1 MGVINW
7 VAFGGVLVDLV
18 IISIIASNAFWG
30 YRRGLVGVVFK
41 ILTFI
46 ISLLIMFVLYK
57 PVSNTI
63 MEHTKI
69 DEWLTTKIAESI
81 QGTSL
86 ADGQLLNYE
95 ESGNSNVSKVAI
107 DELNSFVKDAL
118 RKSAD
123 NVVGYVSQNVAIQ
136 MVRIGTMMLLFI
148 VSRFL
153 LLFIRFIAEMIAN
166 LPIIKMFN
174 RSGGLVYGVVKG
186 FLVTYVILGIF
197 SIASPFIYNWGV
209 LDAIQDSTLGKK
221 MYNDN
226 VIIEFISKH

>member
-69 DEWLTTKIAESI
+69 DEWLTVKIAENL
-81 QGTSL
+81 QGTTL

-95 ESGNSNVSKVAI
+95 ESGNSNVSKVVLE
-107 DELNSFVKDAL
+107 ELNSFVKDAL

-123 NVVGYVSQNVAIQ
+123 NVIGYVSENIAIQ
-136 MVRIGTMMLLFI
+136 MVRIGTMLLLFI
-148 VSRFL
+148 VSRFF
-153 LLFIRFIAEMIAN
+153 LLFIRFLAEILAN

-186 FLVTYVILGIF
+186 FLVTYVILAIF
-197 SIASPFIYNWGV
+197 SIASPLISTWGV
-209 LDAIQDSTLGKK
+209 LDAIQDSTLGSK

-226 VIIEFISKH
+226 VIIEFIANH

>member
-7 VAFGGVLVDLV
+7 IAFGGILVDLV
-18 IISIIASNAFWG
+18 IISIIASHAFWG
-30 YRRGLVGVVFK
+30 YRRGLVGVIFK
-41 ILTFI
+41 VLTFI

-63 MEHTKI
+63 MEHTKL
-69 DEWLTTKIAESI
+69 DEWLSSRIAENI

-86 ADGQLLNYE
+86 ENGELMKYE
-95 ESGNSNVSKVAI
+95 NNDSNVSKVVI

-118 RKSAD
+118 KKSES
-123 NVVGYVSQNVAIQ
+123 NIVGYVSTNIAVQ
-136 MVRIGTMMLLFI
+136 MIRIGTMLCLFI
-148 VSRFL
+148 ISRFF
-153 LLFIRFIAEMIAN
+153 LLFIRFLAEILAN

-174 RSGGLVYGVVKG
+174 RSGGLIYGVIKG
-186 FLVTYVILGIF
+186 FLIVYVILGVF
-197 SIASPFIYNWGV
+197 SIASPLISSWGV

-226 VIIEFISKH
+226 VIIKFISK

>member
-69 DEWLTTKIAESI
+69 DEWLTVKIAENL
-81 QGTSL
+81 QGTTL

-95 ESGNSNVSKVAI
+95 ESGNSNVSKVVLE
-107 DELNSFVKDAL
+107 ELNSFVKDAL

-123 NVVGYVSQNVAIQ
+123 NVIGYVSENIAIQ
-136 MVRIGTMMLLFI
+136 MVRIGTMLLLFI
-148 VSRFL
+148 VSRFF
-153 LLFIRFIAEMIAN
+153 LLFIRFLAEILAN

-186 FLVTYVILGIF
+186 FLVTYVILAIF
-197 SIASPFIYNWGV
+197 SIASPLISTWGV
-209 LDAIQDSTLGKK
+209 LDAIQDSTLGSK

-226 VIIEFISKH
+226 VIIEFIVNH

>member
-18 IISIIASNAFWG
+18 IISMIASNAFWG
-30 YRRGLVGVVFK
+30 YRRGLVGVIFK

-63 MEHTKI
+63 MEHTKV
-69 DEWLTTKIAESI
+69 DEWLSTKIAENL
-81 QGTSL
+81 QGTTL

-95 ESGNSNVSKVAI
+95 ESGNSNVSKFAVEEI
-107 DELNSFVKDAL
+107 NSFITDAL

-123 NVVGYVSQNVAIQ
+123 NAIGYASQNIAIQ
-136 MVRIGTMMLLFI
+136 MVRIGTMLLLFI

-153 LLFIRFIAEMIAN
+153 LLFIRFLAEILAN
-166 LPIIKMFN
+166 LPIIRMFN
-174 RSGGLVYGVVKG
+174 RSGGLVYGVIKG
-186 FLVTYVILGIF
+186 FLVAYAILAIF
-197 SIASPFIYNWGV
+197 AVASPLISSWGV
-209 LDAIQDSTLGKK
+209 LDAIQDSTLGSK

-226 VIIEFISKH
+226 IILEFLAKY

>member
-41 ILTFI
+41 ILTFL
-46 ISLLIMFVLYK
+46 ISILIMFVLYK

-63 MEHTKI
+63 MEHTKL
-69 DEWLTTKIAESI
+69 DEWLSTKIAENL
-81 QGTSL
+81 QGSTL
-86 ADGQLLNYE
+86 
-95 ESGNSNVSKVAI
+95 ESGELMEYDNTSNNVSKSI
-107 DELNSFVKDAL
+107 LDEINSFVKDAL
-118 RKSAD
+118 KKSES
-123 NVVGYVSQNVAIQ
+123 NVIGYVSNSIAIK
-136 MVRIGTMMLLFI
+136 MIRTGTMMLLFI
-148 VSRFL
+148 ISRFF
-153 LLFIRFIAEMIAN
+153 LLFIRFVAEILAN

-174 RSGGLVYGVVKG
+174 RSGGLIYGVIKG
-186 FLVTYVILGIF
+186 FLVTYVILGLF
-197 SIASPFIYNWGV
+197 SIASPLISNWGV

-226 VIIEFISKH
+226 VIIHFISK